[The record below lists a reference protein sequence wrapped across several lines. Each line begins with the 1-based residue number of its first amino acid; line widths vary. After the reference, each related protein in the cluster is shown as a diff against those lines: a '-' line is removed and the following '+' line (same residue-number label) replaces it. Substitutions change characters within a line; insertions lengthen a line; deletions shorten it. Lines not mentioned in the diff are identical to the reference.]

1 MDSGITGANAAN
13 SSSRV
18 IPIEDINDPRVAKF
32 ALRRDV
38 QLRPFEEM
46 VVDSEKVV
54 QRAIK
59 RGIVMRAVLAT
70 ESHYKRNWD
79 LLSRLPN
86 CELFQASTQMMQQIV
101 GHRIH
106 QGIMALADRPEQPP
120 LASLSGNL
128 VFMDHITDTQN
139 VGAIIRCCHAF
150 GYGGVILNGNSCSP
164 FVRRSIRVSMGSV
177 FCVPVHHGADRL
189 ELAQSLKDRGYLLVA
204 AGRWETSKA
213 IADIELDRPYC
224 LIIGNEDQGVH
235 PDLLAMCDLQV
246 EIDLAPGIDSLN
258 AAVAAGVL
266 LHGLRERQRL
276 ALGTRCP

>member
-1 MDSGITGANAAN
+1 MNQT
-13 SSSRV
+13 
-18 IPIEDINDPRVAKF
+18 PIIQIDDINDQRVAKF

-59 RGIVMRAVLAT
+59 HGIAIRAVLAT
-70 ESHYKRNWD
+70 EAHYRRNWE
-79 LLSRLPN
+79 LLRNLPD
-86 CELFQASTQMMQQIV
+86 CQLFQTSTQIMQQIV

-106 QGIMALADRPEQPP
+106 QGIMALADRPSQPCIGD
-120 LASLSGNL
+120 LHGNL

-150 GYGGVILNGNSCSP
+150 GYGGVVLNHNSCSP

-177 FCVPVHHGADRL
+177 FSVPIHHGEDRIT
-189 ELAQSLKDRGYLLVA
+189 LATQLKDRGYTLIA
-204 AGRWETSKA
+204 AGRWANSQA
-213 IADIELDRPYC
+213 MSDIQLRGPFC

-235 PDLLAMCDLQV
+235 PELLELCDFRV
-246 EIDLAPGIDSLN
+246 EIDMADGIDSLN

-266 LHGLRERQRL
+266 LHGLREQHRL
-276 ALGTRCP
+276 HQ